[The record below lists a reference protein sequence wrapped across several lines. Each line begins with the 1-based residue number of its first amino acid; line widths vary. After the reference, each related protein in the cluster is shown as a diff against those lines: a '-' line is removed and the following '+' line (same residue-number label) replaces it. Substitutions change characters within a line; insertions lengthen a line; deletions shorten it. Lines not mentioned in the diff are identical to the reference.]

1 MNKRILFFA
10 VFLITVAMLLAACSS
25 SQPTSDDHE
34 SDVGAEEHVE
44 GDVHEDD
51 EAAEGEEHAHIEP
64 PAEYTDLTN
73 PFVDDQETVE
83 AGEVI
88 YETYCAACHG
98 PEGDGDGPAAG
109 ALDPKP
115 SVLTDAHM
123 MEELSDGY
131 LFWRVSEGG
140 AFEPFNSGMPA
151 WKEILSEAEH
161 WQVISFIRALGEDH

>member
-1 MNKRILFFA
+1 MNKRTVFFLVLLVTGA
-10 VFLITVAMLLAACSS
+10 LLLAACSGA
-25 SQPTSDDHE
+25 SQPATDDHE
-34 SDVGAEEHVE
+34 SDVEVE
-44 GDVHEDD
+44 GDVHDED
-51 EAAEGEEHAHIEP
+51 EAAEDEEHAHIEP
-64 PAEYTDLTN
+64 PAEYADLTN
-73 PFVDDQETVE
+73 PFVDDQEAVE

-88 YETYCAACHG
+88 YKANCAACHG
-98 PEGDGDGPAAG
+98 AEGAGDGPAAE

-115 SVLTDAHM
+115 SNLADVHM

-151 WKEILSEAEH
+151 WKQILSEDEH